1 MEQIQT
7 IQSYYDSLIKELEK
21 KFEEKLSQLNK
32 RYHVMET
39 YLKQK
44 IKLLE
49 AGKHQ
54 KSEDLEKVKLKAK
67 IFSLEKQLQ
76 QLESRDNILH
86 RPDSKSSESQAPQE
100 VFLSVLDSV
109 FKQLGNNFE
118 YPQFLYPQ
126 IDSLI
131 PNLIEILPTSLNLLS
146 DMTFLLYKT
155 KFYHNFLAIP
165 QNKQLQEDRIKLKSI
180 EQHVNEIM
188 FCGGCHQNFEIC
200 FNPQTEEWKKKALEK
215 EIEKPVVQPHTLQLT
230 QSSVIQNYIIKAAKQ
245 KLESSYIKVIRDN
258 NQIHHLNFSQQLKQK
273 HVLFERLNCFILT
286 LILSFTKDN
295 IIYALN
301 NIIQDLKIDN
311 QILLQQL
318 IQQIQK
324 KDLDMLILYKLK
336 DYGSDIELQYSSV
349 NFIQELNNKGIK
361 LPQSEQ
367 YLKEQKKPGIDKE
380 LMQMIQQLE

>member
-1 MEQIQT
+1 MEQLQT
-7 IQSYYDSLIKELEK
+7 LKSYYDQLIKELEK

-39 YLKQK
+39 FLKQK
-44 IKLLE
+44 IKQLE
-49 AGKHQ
+49 AGKNQ

-76 QLESRDNILH
+76 LLESRDNILH
-86 RPDSKSSESQAPQE
+86 RSDLKSNDAQPPQE
-100 VFLSVLDSV
+100 VFLNVLDSV

-131 PNLIEILPTSLNLLS
+131 PNLIELLPTSLGLLS

-155 KFYHNFLAIP
+155 KFYSNFLAIP
-165 QNKQLQEDRIKLKSI
+165 QNKQLQEDRIKLKTL

-200 FNPQTEEWKKKALEK
+200 FNPQTEEWKKKAQEK
-215 EIEKPVVQPHTLQLT
+215 EIDKPNVLQHSLQLT
-230 QSSVIQNYIIKAAKQ
+230 QSTIIQNYIIKTAKQ
-245 KLESSYIKVIRDN
+245 KLESSYTKVIREN
-258 NQIHHLNFSQQLKQK
+258 NQIHNLNFSQQMKQK
-273 HVLFERLNCFILT
+273 HVLFERLNCVILI

-301 NIIQDLKIDN
+301 NICQDLKIDN
-311 QILLQQL
+311 QILIQQLSQQIFKKDIDMLILFKLKDFESDIELLYASVNCIQELNKKGIKLTESLKFLKELNKIGMDNELSQL
-318 IQQIQK
+318 IQQ
-324 KDLDMLILYKLK
+324 
-336 DYGSDIELQYSSV
+336 
-349 NFIQELNNKGIK
+349 
-361 LPQSEQ
+361 
-367 YLKEQKKPGIDKE
+367 
-380 LMQMIQQLE
+380 LE

>member
-1 MEQIQT
+1 MEQLQT
-7 IQSYYDSLIKELEK
+7 IQSFYDQLIKELEK

-39 YLKQK
+39 SLKQK

-86 RPDSKSSESQAPQE
+86 RSDQKSTESQAPQE

-131 PNLIEILPTSLNLLS
+131 PNLIEILPTSLSLLS
-146 DMTFLLYKT
+146 DMTFLLFKT

-165 QNKQLQEDRIKLKSI
+165 HNKQLQEDRIKLKSI

-200 FNPQTEEWKKKALEK
+200 FNPQTEEWKKKILEK
-215 EIEKPVVQPHTLQLT
+215 EIDKPIIQPHTLQLT
-230 QSSVIQNYIIKAAKQ
+230 QSTIIQNYIIKAAKQ
-245 KLESSYIKVIRDN
+245 KLESTYTKVIRDN
-258 NQIHHLNFSQQLKQK
+258 NQIPHLNFYQQLKQK
-273 HVLFERLNCFILT
+273 HVLFERLNCVILL

-301 NIIQDLKIDN
+301 NITQDLRIDN

-318 IQQIQK
+318 IQQIHK
-324 KDLDMLILYKLK
+324 KDLDMLILFKLK
-336 DYGSDIELQYSSV
+336 DYGSDIELQYASV
-349 NFIQELNNKGIK
+349 NYIQELNKKGIK
-361 LPQSEQ
+361 FPQSEQ
-367 YLKEQKKPGIDKE
+367 YLKEHIKTGMDQE
-380 LMQMIQQLE
+380 LIQMIQQLE

>member
-1 MEQIQT
+1 MEQLQT
-7 IQSYYDSLIKELEK
+7 IQSFYDQLIKELEK

-39 YLKQK
+39 SLKQK

-86 RPDSKSSESQAPQE
+86 RSDQKSTESQAPQE

-131 PNLIEILPTSLNLLS
+131 PNLIEILPTSLSLLS
-146 DMTFLLYKT
+146 DMTFLLFKT

-165 QNKQLQEDRIKLKSI
+165 HNKQLQEDRIKLKSI

-200 FNPQTEEWKKKALEK
+200 FNPQTEEWKKKILEK
-215 EIEKPVVQPHTLQLT
+215 EIDKPIVQPHTLQLT
-230 QSSVIQNYIIKAAKQ
+230 QSTIIQNYIIKAAKQ
-245 KLESSYIKVIRDN
+245 KLESTYTKVIRDN
-258 NQIHHLNFSQQLKQK
+258 NQIPHLNFYQQLKQK
-273 HVLFERLNCFILT
+273 HVLFERLNCVILI

-301 NIIQDLKIDN
+301 NITQDLRIDN

-318 IQQIQK
+318 IQQIHK
-324 KDLDMLILYKLK
+324 KDLDMLILFKLK
-336 DYGSDIELQYSSV
+336 DYGSDIELQYASV
-349 NFIQELNNKGIK
+349 NYIQELNKKGIK
-361 LPQSEQ
+361 FPQSEQ
-367 YLKEQKKPGIDKE
+367 YLKEHIKTGMDQE
-380 LMQMIQQLE
+380 LIQMIQQLE